1 MKLRRM
7 YKNMPKSNEPDPME
21 QMVIA
26 EIDEEEEKRSSN
38 AASSLKSVTD
48 LNWPQEGEFN
58 LTEGEYDNQSGSAGE
73 DENLF

>member
-1 MKLRRM
+1 M
-7 YKNMPKSNEPDPME
+7 YKKMPKANEPDPME

-58 LTEGEYDNQSGSAGE
+58 LTEGEYEHESGSAVE
-73 DENLF
+73 DEDLL

>member
-7 YKNMPKSNEPDPME
+7 YKNMPKANEPDPME

-38 AASSLKSVTD
+38 VASSLKSVTD

-58 LTEGEYDNQSGSAGE
+58 LTEGEFDYQSGSAGE
-73 DENLF
+73 DEDLL